1 MENFNSKLMRNQE
14 ASRESFNS
22 NLNGSNPS
30 LVFQN
35 EENFKDFIKSNL
47 KRPKVSREFIQSIK
61 DKVKVS

>member
-1 MENFNSKLMRNQE
+1 MRNQE

>member
-1 MENFNSKLMRNQE
+1 MRNQE
-14 ASRESFNS
+14 TSRESLNQ
-22 NLNGSNPS
+22 NMNGSTPS